1 MVARLGERKTLVVAL
16 AFGALGF
23 SVYAFA
29 SNDWL
34 FLSAPPLIALWA
46 MANPA
51 FQGLATRLKG
61 ASEQIFAAS
70 IGARIFPGASYF
82 LAAALL
88 AVSLLVAL
96 AATRASQTALR

>member
-1 MVARLGERKTLVVAL
+1 MIGPL
-16 AFGALGF
+16 
-23 SVYAFA
+23 
-29 SNDWL
+29 L
-34 FLSAPPLIALWA
+34 F
-46 MANPA
+46 
-51 FQGLATRLKG
+51 T
-61 ASEQIFAAS
+61 QIFAAS

>member
-1 MVARLGERKTLVVAL
+1 
-16 AFGALGF
+16 
-23 SVYAFA
+23 
-29 SNDWL
+29 
-34 FLSAPPLIALWA
+34 LSAPPLIALWA

-61 ASEQIFAAS
+61 ASEQGRLQGALASLRGVSGMIGPLLFTQIFAAS